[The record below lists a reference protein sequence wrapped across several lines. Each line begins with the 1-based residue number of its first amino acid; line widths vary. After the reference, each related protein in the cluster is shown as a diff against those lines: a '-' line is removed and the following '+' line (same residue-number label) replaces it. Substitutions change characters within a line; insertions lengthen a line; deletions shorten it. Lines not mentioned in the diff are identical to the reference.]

1 MLLSSGLN
9 FEGKVL
15 EQVSR
20 CNNGKGIKQERGRPH
35 CLGIFRERVAY
46 DIYVAAHQTLTSK
59 VIRTIDID

>member
-1 MLLSSGLN
+1 MLLNSGLN

-35 CLGIFRERVAY
+35 YLGIFRERVAY
-46 DIYVAAHQTLTSK
+46 DIYVAAHRTFPSK
-59 VIRTIDID
+59 AIKTIDID